1 MSGGSYNYLC
11 YESFPEIMERT
22 EDMETIAYRLIKL
35 GAKDIAEDIRDLI
48 NYCKDAKQTI
58 MDACERLHE
67 VFRAVEWF
75 DSGDI
80 GEDDMQKEIKRYRNG
95 KRNVEEN
102 NK

>member
-48 NYCKDAKQTI
+48 NYCKDAKHTI

-67 VFRAVEWF
+67 VFRAVEWL

-80 GEDDMQKEIKRYRNG
+80 GEDDMQREIKRYRNG